1 MPRNKIIGAV
11 EIGSSKISVLVG
23 EIEGGRELNIIGSAE
38 ATSVGVKKGEIVDLS
53 AVSRC
58 THATLIAAEK
68 KAGVQVDEIFL
79 SASGQHLEGFTNI
92 GTVNVQ
98 DADNWV
104 SEHDLRCA
112 GQSARQKALP
122 QGRCY
127 LVHIRG
133 AAYAD
138 GREVEN
144 PVGMQAAKLELK
156 YWNVHANERRI
167 TDMIHIISGYDDG
180 LSVEE
185 IIPASVASG
194 RIAASDEER
203 RAGAL
208 VVDIGE
214 GTTDFVLYR
223 KGHIVRTGVIPVG
236 GGHLTN
242 DLSIGLRINFK
253 QAERLKLRDGKA
265 VIERG
270 DKDSHVL
277 LEGDL
282 QIGDRPIPRL
292 AIAKILN
299 ARVAEIFSIMKN
311 RLGSAISPQAV
322 PGGVILTGG
331 TSSLPGI
338 DEVGRDVLGVDTRVG
353 THPAWVTRKDL
364 RDPGYATTLG
374 LLFFGLQGQSLGE
387 RERKAEAPRAGLL
400 RRLFK

>member
-11 EIGSSKISVLVG
+11 EIGSSKITVLIG

-53 AVSRC
+53 SVGRC
-58 THATLIAAEK
+58 THAALIAAER
-68 KAGVQVDEIFL
+68 KAGVQVDEVFL
-79 SASGQHLEGFTNI
+79 SASGAHLEGFTNI
-92 GTVNVQ
+92 GTVNVH

-104 SEHDLRCA
+104 SEHDVHTA
-112 GQSARQKALP
+112 GHSARRKALP
-122 QGRCY
+122 PGRCY

-133 AAYAD
+133 AACAD
-138 GREVEN
+138 GREVDN

-156 YWNVHANERRI
+156 YWNVHADERRI
-167 TDMIHIISGYDDG
+167 TDMIHIISGYADG

-194 RIAASDEER
+194 RISASDDER

-223 KGHIVRTGVIPVG
+223 KGHIVHTGVIPVG

-242 DLSIGLRINFK
+242 DLSIGLRITFK

-265 VIERG
+265 VLEKG
-270 DKDSHVL
+270 DKEGHVM

-299 ARVAEIFSIMKN
+299 ARVAEIFSIIKN
-311 RLGSAISPQAV
+311 RLGSAVSAQAV

-331 TSSLPGI
+331 SSELPGI
-338 DEVGRDVLGVDTRVG
+338 ADVGRDVLGVDTRVG
-353 THPAWVTRKDL
+353 THPAWVTREDL
-364 RDPGYATTLG
+364 RDPGYSTTLG

-387 RERKAEAPRAGLL
+387 RKAEAPKAGLL